1 LSHECY
7 LLRLLYLGVEAVHV
21 IREDLRGELF
31 SKALQNPRQLLML
44 PVAGILEAQAVEIT
58 HLLYPLDDGRV
69 SVRVLF
75 FASTSIDGKRVA
87 SSNFL

>member
-1 LSHECY
+1 
-7 LLRLLYLGVEAVHV
+7 
-21 IREDLRGELF
+21 
-31 SKALQNPRQLLML
+31 ML
-44 PVAGILEAQAVEIT
+44 PVAGVLEAQAVEIT

-87 SSNFL
+87 SSDFL